1 MSLLESRLS
10 EKIEA
15 TMEARSLETED
26 PAASRKSFA
35 DELAKAIVEE
45 IKMITIIATAPSGG
59 GPVTITKIE

>member
-15 TMEARSLETED
+15 TMEARSLETENPD
-26 PAASRKSFA
+26 ASRKSFA

-45 IKMITIIATAPSGG
+45 IKQITIIATVPSGG
-59 GPVTITKIE
+59 GAVTIVEIK